1 MPTKRK
7 LHMKRLILIGG
18 GHAHLFVLEAL
29 ASAQPPDVEIMLV
42 TPSIFQSYSGMLPGW
57 MAGHYEQK
65 QCRIDLRPLARSANA
80 DLVSERMTGL
90 DADQRRI
97 ELSDGRMMEYDFL
110 SVDTGSET
118 DISCLQ
124 KAGRKLLP
132 IKPLDTFIQ
141 VWPQIL
147 SAARNARE
155 YRLAVVGAG
164 AGAVELALAASH
176 AFAQAGIN
184 SPIDL
189 VASESG
195 PLPDH
200 AAAVRR
206 RIRQALSTAGVRV
219 HLLRGTGTQAGVLL
233 SGGIL
238 LRADH
243 VIAATGTRAPHWLDS
258 CKLRLGEHGYIAV
271 DYHNQSPSHPEVFA
285 AGDICER
292 EDLTLAHSGVHAVRT
307 GPVLATNILAAL
319 QGGTM
324 RTYQPRSRS
333 LYLLACGPRHAI
345 ASWGRWSAEGKW
357 VWQLK
362 DWIDRRFI
370 RRFTNSTPRRAAGP
384 RQN

>member
-1 MPTKRK
+1 MSTKR
-7 LHMKRLILIGG
+7 LVLIGG

-29 ASAQPPDVEIMLV
+29 ARARPSDVAVVLV
-42 TPSIFQSYSGMLPGW
+42 TPSVFQNYSGMLPGW
-57 MAGHYEQK
+57 MAGHYGQE
-65 QCRIDLRPLARSANA
+65 QCRIDLRPLARSAGT
-80 DLVSERMTGL
+80 DLVSDRMTSL

-97 ELSDGRMMEYDFL
+97 KLSDGRMMEYDFL
-110 SVDTGSET
+110 SIDTGSET

-124 KAGRKLLP
+124 EAGPKLLP

-141 VWPQIL
+141 AWPQIV
-147 SAARNARE
+147 SAARNTRE
-155 YRLAVVGAG
+155 YQLAVVGGG
-164 AGAVELALAASH
+164 AGAVELALAARH
-176 AFAQAGIN
+176 AFAQADVN
-184 SPIDL
+184 SLIDL

-195 PLPDH
+195 PLADH

-219 HLLRGTGTQAGVLL
+219 HLLRGTGTQAGVQL
-233 SGGIL
+233 SDGAL

-243 VIAATGTRAPHWLDS
+243 VIAATGTHAPHWLDS
-258 CKLRLGEHGYIAV
+258 CKLRLSKHGYIAV
-271 DYHNQSPSHPEVFA
+271 DRHNQSPSHPEVFA

-292 EDLTLAHSGVHAVRT
+292 GDLTLAHSGVHAVRA

-324 RTYQPRSRS
+324 RTYQPNARS
-333 LYLLACGPRHAI
+333 LYLLACGPRYAI

-357 VWQLK
+357 IWHIK

-370 RRFTNSTPRRAAGP
+370 RRFTNSTPSRSAMPG
-384 RQN
+384 QN

>member
-1 MPTKRK
+1 
-7 LHMKRLILIGG
+7 MKRLVLIGA

-29 ASAQPPDVEIMLV
+29 ASARPSDVEVVLV
-42 TPSIFQSYSGMLPGW
+42 TSSVFQNYSGMLPGW

-90 DADQRRI
+90 DADRRRI
-97 ELSDGRMMEYDFL
+97 ELSDRRMMEYDLL
-110 SVDTGSET
+110 SIDTGSET

-124 KAGRKLLP
+124 TVGPKLLP

-141 VWPQIL
+141 TWPQIL
-147 SAARNARE
+147 SAARKAQK
-155 YRLAVVGAG
+155 YRLIVVGGG
-164 AGAVELALAASH
+164 AAAVELALAASH
-176 AFAQAGIN
+176 AFAHAAIN
-184 SPIDL
+184 SSIDL

-200 AAAVRR
+200 AASVRR
-206 RIRQALSTAGVRV
+206 RIGQALSTAGILV
-219 HLLRGTGTQAGVLL
+219 HTLRGTGAQAGVRLSDGALL
-233 SGGIL
+233 C
-238 LRADH
+238 ADH

-258 CKLRLGEHGYIAV
+258 CTLRLSEHGYIAV
-271 DYHNQSPSHPEVFA
+271 DHHNQSLSHPEVFA

-292 EDLTLAHSGVHAVRT
+292 GDLTLAHSGVHAVRT

-333 LYLLACGPRHAI
+333 LYLLACGPRYAI
-345 ASWGRWSAEGKW
+345 ASWGRWSMEGRW
-357 VWQLK
+357 VWRLK

-370 RRFTNSTPRRAAGP
+370 RRFSRPLY
-384 RQN
+384 